1 MQYKDGVCDDSY
13 IDREGFLRIELFHSD
28 TMKNIPLGNV
38 VLVRKILLLDSNGA
52 SRLEFNIQK
61 EKSTSKED
69 GSVTRTAI
77 LALRCRPAAQ
87 LDIETSIWATVVRNF
102 DDATSIRWLLGMELI
117 LSSIRLYIIFF
128 LKGSLQN
135 HVGRIFDRKFTQ
147 IFSRLSY
154 FCITR
159 TVADVSIPPHP
170 RTMDRH
176 SFHNC
181 IPGSRL

>member
-1 MQYKDGVCDDSY
+1 
-13 IDREGFLRIELFHSD
+13 
-28 TMKNIPLGNV
+28 
-38 VLVRKILLLDSNGA
+38 VRKILLLDSNGA

-77 LALRCRPAAQ
+77 LALRCRPFAQ

-128 LKGSLQN
+128 LKGSLLN
-135 HVGRIFDRKFTQ
+135 HVGRIFDRKFTH